1 MGNRYDS
8 SGANPSWP
16 VHPPEDPIRPMPH
29 LRTLKRCLP
38 LVLLALAAC
47 GGADDPASQRGKA
60 GDGPIVIGAAWPWEA
75 RKNVLY
81 AQGMDL
87 AVDEINAAGGVL
99 GRPLKIQRAD
109 DHEDVD
115 QGRMIAQEFGKNPEV
130 VAVIGH
136 LQSYVTVPAAAV
148 YDLSGL
154 VLVSATATTAE
165 LTNKGYRRVFRTIF
179 TEADMGRQL
188 ADYAVKGGHKRMV
201 IYYSRDEY
209 GRGLANA
216 FEEQAVAAGGTILD
230 RRSYDPNV
238 PANPLTASQAVAAWS
253 QLGPEAVFIAGQDEP
268 AALLALELRRKGME
282 VPIIGGD
289 ALATPT
295 YVQRAGQAAEGTVI
309 ASPFHRGAPDPEVR
323 RFTAAFQAK
332 YGREPDVGAA
342 LAYDATRLLA
352 HAIAQ
357 AGAADPAK
365 VAAALHAVRGW
376 RGVTG
381 PMTFDDAGNL
391 VDMPVRKVVV
401 RGGEFTYLEDATPSP
416 AAAPAAQAA
425 PRP

>member
-1 MGNRYDS
+1 
-8 SGANPSWP
+8 
-16 VHPPEDPIRPMPH
+16 MPR
-29 LRTLKRCLP
+29 LRTLRLYLP
-38 LVLLALAAC
+38 LALLALAAAC
-47 GGADDPASQRGKA
+47 GGSDDPAAQRAKG
-60 GDGPIVIGAAWPWEA
+60 GSGPIVIGAAWPWEA

-87 AVDEINAAGGVL
+87 AVDEINRAGGVL
-99 GRPLKIQRAD
+99 GRPLKIERAD

-115 QGRMIAQEFGKNPEV
+115 QGRMIAQEFGKNPQV

-165 LTNKGYRRVFRTIF
+165 LTNKGYHRVFRTIF

-188 ADYAVKGGHKRMV
+188 ADYAVKGGRRRMV

-216 FEEQAVAAGGTILD
+216 FEEQATAAGGQVLD

-238 PANPLTASQAVAAWS
+238 PANPLTAAQAVAAWQ

-268 AALLALELRRKGME
+268 AALLALELRRKGMD

-295 YVQRAGQAAEGTVI
+295 YVQRAGAAAEGTVI
-309 ASPFHRGAPDPEVR
+309 ASPFHAGAPDPEVQ
-323 RFTAAFQAK
+323 RFTAAFRAK
-332 YGREPDVGAA
+332 YGTEPDVGAA
-342 LAYDATRLLA
+342 LAYDATRVLA
-352 HAIAQ
+352 HAITR
-357 AGAADPAK
+357 AGAADPARI
-365 VAAALHAVRGW
+365 ADALHAVRGW
-376 RGVTG
+376 HGVTG
-381 PMTFDDAGNL
+381 PFTFDAAGNL

-401 RGGEFTYLEDATPSP
+401 RGGRFTFLEDGAAPAGP
-416 AAAPAAQAA
+416 AAAPAAQPA